1 MIKESQDFYNLK
13 FRMPDAA
20 IGIAGRRQRW
30 RLHILG
36 ISKIFPMC
44 QISIIFLDQ
53 KDPDL
58 RGISTGPGRFGSKPP
73 WAKWN
78 VQIHDEASSNS
89 MCYVGL
95 VVDLV
100 HA

>member
-1 MIKESQDFYNLK
+1 
-13 FRMPDAA
+13 MPDAA

-30 RLHILG
+30 RLQVLG
-36 ISKIFPMC
+36 ISKSFSIG
-44 QISIIFLDQ
+44 QISIIFLYQ
-53 KDPDL
+53 KDRNL
-58 RGISTGPGRFGSKPP
+58 LGIPTGPGRFGSKPP
-73 WAKWN
+73 WTKLS
-78 VQIHDEASSNS
+78 VQFNDETSSNN